1 MIKTKSHFESFIVN
15 GDRPKNAATARPIVV
30 RAPKH
35 LKCFRATITINNYGS
50 TANGQDQGL
59 FISTFPTDQ
68 ESNCVYL
75 STVIGSDIQVA
86 PAYTLGNSS
95 SKQLVFDRRGVG
107 YMDDEFYL
115 YSVEAYV
122 TIIWEGIIDE

>member
-35 LKCFRATITINNYGS
+35 LKCFRATIIVNNYNS
-50 TANGQDQGL
+50 TGTGLDQGL
-59 FISTFPTDQ
+59 FISTYPTNE
-68 ESNCVYL
+68 ESNCVFL
-75 STVIGSDIQVA
+75 TTVETTDLQIA
-86 PAYTLGNSS
+86 PAIQYAIASPSTLI
-95 SKQLVFDRRGVG
+95 LDRRGVG
-107 YMDDEFYL
+107 YMDDEFYF
-115 YSVEAYV
+115 YSVESYV